1 MSVEVKKKPVTTHNN
16 VHFKIK
22 KQKKRKRYSSASEKP
37 PSFFPGGDRTDP
49 LNLKDPDVLVSYS
62 PSPDHSNLIDLPTP
76 IVVVDKTDPL
86 CLKRSPKRKRERRS
100 SRYKPPEETKP
111 AVKFN
116 EKAKK
121 FCYGNYSKYYGYRNP
136 DQQDD
141 VRLQFLDKSLFKDKD
156 CLDLG
161 CNIGHITLTIAKE
174 YEPKKIVGV
183 DIDGNLINVARKNIR
198 RYLSKEKSSE
208 FPMSMQVCYGPLFG
222 HDSGDKS
229 FPHNVAFR
237 QENWVPQQEPFTVTE
252 KFDVIICLSV
262 TKWVHLNWGDK
273 GIKNLFTKMY
283 RSLRP
288 GGKLLLE
295 CQPWKTYARRKKL
308 TAQILENYSNI
319 QIYPHEFPQYLSTMG
334 FTDFITV
341 GVPHHTQKGFRRP
354 LWLFTK
360 PLTVTTASAPGS
372 GINTP
377 ITASAPDSG
386 INTPILG
393 TPHLREPKTP
403 DTPTTLSRVLNSI
416 SNSQED
422 RKELLGSPKSSKSSK
437 SPGARSKIS
446 SKSPG
451 QSLAISVAKAST
463 KNAVKESKSSKLA
476 KEDNSKKEETVKPS
490 DHEEGPVLKKRK
502 FKKYLTE

>member
-22 KQKKRKRYSSASEKP
+22 KKQKRKRYSSASEKT
-37 PSFFPGGDRTDP
+37 PSFFPGGDKTDP

-62 PSPDHSNLIDLPTP
+62 PSPDHNNLIDLPTP
-76 IVVVDKTDPL
+76 IVIVDKTDPL

-100 SRYKPPEETKP
+100 SRYKPPEEAKP

-116 EKAKK
+116 KKAEK

-174 YEPKKIVGV
+174 FEPKKIVGV

-222 HDSGDKS
+222 HDSGDTS

-308 TAQILENYSNI
+308 TAQIMENYSNI
-319 QIYPHEFPQYLSTMG
+319 QIYPHEFPQYLSTIG
-334 FTDFITV
+334 FTDFITA

-360 PLTVTTASAPGS
+360 PLKAVASTPGS

-377 ITASAPDSG
+377 ITASAPGSG
-386 INTPILG
+386 INTPIFG
-393 TPHLREPKTP
+393 TPHLRTPKTP
-403 DTPTTLSRVLNSI
+403 DTPTTLSKVLNSI

-422 RKELLGSPKSSKSSK
+422 RKELLGSPKSSKSSKSSK

-463 KNAVKESKSSKLA
+463 KNAAKESSKLTRD
-476 KEDNSKKEETVKPS
+476 ENNEETKTVPS
-490 DHEEGPVLKKRK
+490 DHAEGPVLKKRK
-502 FKKYLTE
+502 FRKYLTE